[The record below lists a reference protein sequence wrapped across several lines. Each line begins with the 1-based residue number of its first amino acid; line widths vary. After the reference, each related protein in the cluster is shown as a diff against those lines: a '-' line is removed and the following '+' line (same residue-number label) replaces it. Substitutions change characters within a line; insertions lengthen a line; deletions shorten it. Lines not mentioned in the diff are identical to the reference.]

1 MTIQDRLKA
10 MGQAL
15 SANAKDSTFR
25 TTPGRLSSYVDAAV
39 SHENRL
45 TGITVV
51 HKTNRQDWASP
62 WTANGYRI
70 DEALGQIEADAWAI
84 WQALQLT
91 LGKVQADHA
100 EMGPQDPCSVAVVC
114 SDCKPTLEWIKKGI
128 LEGGKV
134 VQRTIAQSIEL
145 Q

>member
-70 DEALGQIEADAWAI
+70 HEALGQIEADAWAI

-100 EMGPQDPCSVAVVC
+100 EVGPQDPCSVAVVC